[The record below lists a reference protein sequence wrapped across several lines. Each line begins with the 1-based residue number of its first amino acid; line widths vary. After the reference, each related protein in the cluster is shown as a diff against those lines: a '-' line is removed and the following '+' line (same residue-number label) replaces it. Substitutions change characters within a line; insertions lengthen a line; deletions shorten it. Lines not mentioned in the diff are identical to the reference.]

1 MHRMQ
6 SSRAE
11 PFLPRTAPAADRNQ
25 KGKANHS
32 VSAALG
38 QLSRVVRVLP
48 FDPLLAEL
56 WAKGLE

>member
-1 MHRMQ
+1 MHRIQ

-38 QLSRVVRVLP
+38 QLSRVVRVTTL
-48 FDPLLAEL
+48 
-56 WAKGLE
+56 

>member
-25 KGKANHS
+25 KGEANHS
-32 VSAALG
+32 VSAAIG
-38 QLSRVVRVLP
+38 QIVRVVRVLP
-48 FDPLLAEL
+48 FDPLLPQL